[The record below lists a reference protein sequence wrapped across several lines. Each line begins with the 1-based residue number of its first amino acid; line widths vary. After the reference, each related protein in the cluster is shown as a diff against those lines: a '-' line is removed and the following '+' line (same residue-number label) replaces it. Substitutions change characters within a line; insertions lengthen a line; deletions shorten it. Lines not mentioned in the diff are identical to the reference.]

1 MKEKYDN
8 GVLFYSYNT
17 VDAAD
22 FLSFLDFMLWDTDL
36 FRDDL
41 MIFFLKTN
49 NAVIIKIEMNSW
61 AASSSE

>member
-8 GVLFYSYNT
+8 GVLFYFYNT

-41 MIFFLKTN
+41 MYFFLKN
-49 NAVIIKIEMNSW
+49 KQCSYNENRNEFIG
-61 AASSSE
+61 

>member
-41 MIFFLKTN
+41 MFFFKKKQTMQL
-49 NAVIIKIEMNSW
+49 
-61 AASSSE
+61 